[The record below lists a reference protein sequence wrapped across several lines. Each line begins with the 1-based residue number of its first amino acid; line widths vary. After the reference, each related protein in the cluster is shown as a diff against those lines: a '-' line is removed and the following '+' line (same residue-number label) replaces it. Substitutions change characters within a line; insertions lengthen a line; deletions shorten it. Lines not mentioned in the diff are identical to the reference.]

1 WLEVR
6 LHGLKTNRMA
16 IGAKITLTV
25 DGSGTPSPIRYREVT
40 SGGSFG
46 ASPLLQHIGVGK
58 AKIVKT
64 VEIKWPVSGTTQVFH
79 DVPVDGRIEITELAD
94 TYKTVPIAR
103 FTLGASAK

>member
-1 WLEVR
+1 
-6 LHGLKTNRMA
+6 MA
-16 IGAKITLTV
+16 IGAKITLTA

-64 VEIKWPVSGTTQVFH
+64 VEIKWPVSRTTQVFH
-79 DVPVDGRIEITELAD
+79 DVPVDARIDITELAD
-94 TYKTVPIAR
+94 TFKTVPIPR
-103 FTLGASAK
+103 FALGGDPK